1 MLTSRHDMYFVGFL
15 LALMAALS
23 ALVGALAV
31 SNYFA
36 GHTLRAASSLIL
48 PAFLLYWAWTDYNGA
63 RNDSEI
69 IRWYGMAWA
78 GGLVLGLFASAV
90 IRLIG

>member
-1 MLTSRHDMYFVGFL
+1 MLTSRHDMHLIGFFL
-15 LALMAALS
+15 ILMAALS

-31 SNYFA
+31 TNYFA

-48 PAFLLYWAWTDYNGA
+48 PAFLLSWAWQDYNGA

-69 IRWYGMAWA
+69 IRWYGAAWFA
-78 GGLVLGLFASAV
+78 GLLLGLLIAA
-90 IRLIG
+90 IRSVV